1 MNPMNSRT
9 YKMHMMATACNFL
22 IAIAVIIAASLLD
35 APSVLNSVVVN
46 VLAQPFITGSSM
58 WSKTRDKQA
67 KAAQEKEGK

>member
-22 IAIAVIIAASLLD
+22 IAIAVIIAASLLGD
-35 APSVLNSVVVN
+35 SSVLNSVVVN
-46 VLAQPFITGSSM
+46 VLAQPAITGSAM

-67 KAAQEKEGK
+67 KAAQEKADK